1 VFYLFQ
7 EVDIRLV
14 RYPSPLHLP
23 SQLFRLR
30 ILVHLLQISQLEK
43 HDQFIGVTGVA
54 EEPTTL
60 RTARP
65 AGGSICI
72 KDRLP
77 PGVVLDFLS
86 DK

>member
-1 VFYLFQ
+1 M
-7 EVDIRLV
+7 RK
-14 RYPSPLHLP
+14 S
-23 SQLFRLR
+23 
-30 ILVHLLQISQLEK
+30 
-43 HDQFIGVTGVA
+43 QFIGVTGVA